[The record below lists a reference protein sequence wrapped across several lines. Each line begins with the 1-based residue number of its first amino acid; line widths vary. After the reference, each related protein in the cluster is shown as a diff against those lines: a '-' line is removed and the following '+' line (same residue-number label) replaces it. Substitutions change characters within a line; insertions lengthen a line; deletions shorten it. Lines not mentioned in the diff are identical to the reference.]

1 VKKRLWKLTGC
12 LMILSLLIP
21 YTVFADKQVGGPELE
36 IKSAQAAPGRS
47 AAVDIVIHRPKGL
60 KTFEFTLRYDRKAL
74 EIADRDVAKGADVA
88 GWMFEH
94 KVNSVDGTVRIA
106 AVNID
111 GFKSNNQASI
121 AHLTFKAKG
130 SAGVKPFSVTD
141 LKGFMDLN
149 KPASLASKTGAFTI
163 QGAAWQ
169 VSVNID
175 GTDIQG
181 YEIDNSHAKRV
192 TIKIDAPTS
201 PSRVNLAFDKDAMG
215 QIAGSGKSLV
225 VQTPIGSLELDS
237 RTIDQLAN
245 SRIEIRIETA
255 EGSGRKPARR
265 ITIVA
270 DGQEVERYD
279 GKVKISVPY
288 VKEASEA
295 DENIV
300 AYRTVAGRKMI
311 VPQSAVSN
319 GQVLLAAGGSGT
331 FEIGYN
337 AKNFS
342 DTAKHWS
349 GSNISFVTAR
359 DLFKGVGN
367 DRFAPEGIMTRGM
380 FVTVL
385 GRMLGIEGVGK
396 TSGFRDVDDDA
407 YYAPYV
413 AFASEHGIVKGVGAG
428 NFAPDREMSREEMAI
443 MIARFLEHAQI
454 ETTTRNAS
462 QSFEDQEAIAAWAAA
477 AIQQL
482 QASGL
487 IDGKPGNYFDPQGSV
502 KRAEV
507 AKVVRLIVET
517 SLYIGA

>member
-1 VKKRLWKLTGC
+1 MNKRLWKLTGC
-12 LMILSLLIP
+12 MLILSLLIP
-21 YTVFADKQVGGPELE
+21 YVVFADTQGNGPELE
-36 IKSAQAAPGRS
+36 VKSARTGPGQS
-47 AAVDIVIHRPKGL
+47 VSVDIVINRPKGL
-60 KTFEFTLRYDRKAL
+60 KTFEFTLGYDRDAL
-74 EIADRDVAKGADVA
+74 DITDRDIAKGSDVT

-94 KVNSVDGTVRIA
+94 KVDSENGTVRFA

-111 GFKSNNQASI
+111 GFKSNNQASV
-121 AHLTFKAKG
+121 ARLTFKAKG
-130 SAGVKPFSVTD
+130 SAGAKTFSVSD
-141 LKGFMDLN
+141 LKGYMDLD
-149 KPASLASKTGAFTI
+149 KAADMTSKVGTSTN
-163 QGAAWQ
+163 QSNEWQ
-169 VSVNID
+169 VKVSVD
-175 GTDIQG
+175 GVAS
-181 YEIDNSHAKRV
+181 EVKIDNAHEKRV
-192 TIKIDAPTS
+192 SIVVEAPKSSSSIK
-201 PSRVNLAFDKDAMG
+201 LALEKEAML
-215 QIAGSGKSLV
+215 QISGSGKSLA
-225 VQTPIGSLELDS
+225 VQTPLGNLELDS
-237 RTIDQLAN
+237 RTIAGLAN
-245 SRIEIRIETA
+245 RRVEIRIETA
-255 EGSGRKPARR
+255 QGSGRKPARR

-279 GKVKISVPY
+279 GKVKVSVPY

-507 AKVVRLIVET
+507 AKVVRLIVGT

>member
-1 VKKRLWKLTGC
+1 MINRLWKLTGC
-12 LMILSLLIP
+12 LLILSLLIP
-21 YTVFADKQVGGPELE
+21 YVVFAETQGNGPELE
-36 IKSAQAAPGRS
+36 IKSAWTGAGQS
-47 AAVDIVIHRPKGL
+47 ATVDIVINRPKGL
-60 KTFEFTLRYDRKAL
+60 KTFEFTLGYDRDAR
-74 EIADRDVAKGADVA
+74 EITDRDIAKGADVS

-94 KVNSVDGTVRIA
+94 KVNSANGTVRFA

-111 GFKSNNQASI
+111 GFKSNNQA
-121 AHLTFKAKG
+121 AVARLTFKAKG
-130 SAGVKPFSVTD
+130 SAGAKPFSVSD
-141 LKGFMDLN
+141 LKGYMDLN
-149 KPASLASKTGAFTI
+149 KAADMTSKVGTSTN
-163 QGAAWQ
+163 QSVEWQ
-169 VSVNID
+169 VKVSVD
-175 GTDIQG
+175 GVAT
-181 YEIDNSHAKRV
+181 EVKIDNAHEKRV
-192 TIKIDAPTS
+192 SIVVEAPKSSSSIK
-201 PSRVNLAFDKDAMG
+201 LALEKEAML
-215 QIAGSGKSLV
+215 QIADSGKSLV

-255 EGSGRKPARR
+255 KGPGRKPART

-270 DGQEVERYD
+270 DGQEVERFE
-279 GKVKISVPY
+279 GKVKVSVPY

-311 VPQSAVSN
+311 VPQAAVSN
-319 GQVLLAAGGSGT
+319 GQVLLVAGGSGT

-367 DRFAPEGIMTRGM
+367 ERFAPEGTMTRGM

-385 GRMLGIEGVGK
+385 GRMLGIEEVGK
-396 TSGFRDVDDDA
+396 GSGFRDVDDDA

-413 AFASEHGIVKGVGAG
+413 AFASEHGIVNGVGAG

-454 ETTTRNAS
+454 EVTTANAS
-462 QSFEDQEAIAAWAAA
+462 QSFEDQEAIAAWAAV

-487 IDGKPGNYFDPQGSV
+487 MDGKPGNRFDPQGSV

-507 AKVVRLIVET
+507 TKVVRLIVET
-517 SLYIGA
+517 SL